1 MTSWSSPARTGAAL
15 TDTAL
20 TDAALT
26 DAALTDAALRD
37 AAPTPYWLDHVERP
51 EPLPALTAPTKADL
65 VVVGGGYLGLWT
77 ALLAATRDPGRDV
90 LLLEGQTCGHAA
102 SGRNGG
108 FCEASLTH
116 GLGNG
121 LARWPEEMPQLLDLG
136 RRNLDAIE
144 AAVAEHAIDCDFV
157 RTGTLSVA
165 TADHQLADL
174 REEQEAAAAVGH
186 DLTLLGEEA
195 VRDRVA
201 SPTYRGALFD
211 PDCALVEPARLAW
224 GLRAACLAS
233 GVRIAEHT
241 EVLGLS
247 RAGAHLELATSAGP
261 VTARQVVLATNAF
274 RPLLRRLRL
283 MTVPVYDY
291 ALMTEPLTAEQRRAV
306 GWEGREGVS
315 DRTNRFHYYR
325 TTRDGRILWGGY
337 DAIYHFGS
345 RQTPSYEQRR
355 ATFETLAAN
364 FFATFPQLEGL
375 RFTHRWGGVIDTCT
389 RFTAFHGTAYDGKVA
404 YALGFT
410 GLGVGATRFAAE
422 VALDQLA
429 GLETE
434 RTRLRMVRERPLP
447 FPPEPLRW
455 AGIRATTWSLA
466 RADRNHGREN
476 LWLRAMDRFGLGFD
490 S

>member
-1 MTSWSSPARTGAAL
+1 MEDAL
-15 TDTAL
+15 AE
-20 TDAALT
+20 
-26 DAALTDAALRD
+26 
-37 AAPTPYWLDHVERP
+37 AAPTPYWLDDPARP
-51 EPLPALTAPTKADL
+51 EPLPALSAPARVDL

-77 ALLAATRDPGRDV
+77 ALLAVTREPGRDV
-90 LLLEGQTCGHAA
+90 LLLEAETCGHAA

-121 LARWPEEMPQLLDLG
+121 LARWPDELAQLIRLG
-136 RRNLDAIE
+136 RANLDAIQ
-144 AAVAEHAIDCDFV
+144 AAVAEHDIDCDFV
-157 RTGTLSVA
+157 RSGTLSVA
-165 TADHQLADL
+165 TADHQLSDL
-174 REEQEAAAAVGH
+174 VDEQRAAEAVGH
-186 DLTLLGEEA
+186 VLIALGEDALRE
-195 VRDRVA
+195 RVS
-201 SPTYRGALFD
+201 SPTFRGALFD

-224 GLRAACLAS
+224 GLRSACLAA

-241 EVLGLS
+241 RVGGLS
-247 RAGAHLELATSAGP
+247 GSGDGVELATPGGN
-261 VTARQVVLATNAF
+261 VTARQVVLATNAA

-291 ALMTEPLTAEQRRAV
+291 ALMTEPLTAEQRRAI
-306 GWEGREGVS
+306 GWAGREGIS

-337 DAIYHFGS
+337 DAVYHFGS
-345 RQTPSYEQRR
+345 RQRADYDQRPETHR
-355 ATFETLAAN
+355 TLARN

-389 RFTAFHGTAYDGKVA
+389 RFTAFHGTAYDGRVA

-429 GLETE
+429 GLDTP
-434 RTRLRMVRERPLP
+434 RTRLRMVRERPVP

-466 RADRNHGREN
+466 RADAHHGREN
-476 LWLRAMDRFGLGFD
+476 LWLRTLDRLGLGFD

>member
-1 MTSWSSPARTGAAL
+1 MEEAL
-15 TDTAL
+15 AE
-20 TDAALT
+20 AV
-26 DAALTDAALRD
+26 
-37 AAPTPYWLDHVERP
+37 PTPYWLDDPTRP
-51 EPLPALTAPTKADL
+51 ESLPGLAGPARADL

-77 ALLAATRDPGRDV
+77 ALLAMTRQPGRDV
-90 LLLEGQTCGHAA
+90 LLLEAETCGHAA

-116 GLGNG
+116 GLANG
-121 LARWPEEMPQLLDLG
+121 LARWPDELARLIRLG
-136 RRNLDAIE
+136 RANLDAIE
-144 AAVAEHAIDCDFV
+144 TTVAEHGIDCDFV
-157 RTGTLSVA
+157 RSGALSVA
-165 TADHQLADL
+165 TADHQLGDLAD
-174 REEQEAAAAVGH
+174 EQRAAEAVGQA
-186 DLTLLGEEA
+186 LTLLGENTLRE
-195 VRDRVA
+195 RVS
-201 SPTYRGALFD
+201 SPTFRGALFD

-224 GLRAACLAS
+224 GLRSACLAA

-241 EVLGLS
+241 AVSGLS
-247 RAGAHLELATSAGP
+247 RERHDVALTTDGGT
-261 VTARQVVLATNAF
+261 VTARQVVLATNAA

-291 ALMTEPLTAEQRRAV
+291 ALMTEPLSSAQRDAI
-306 GWEGREGVS
+306 GWAGREGIS
-315 DRTNRFHYYR
+315 DRTNRFHYTR

-337 DAIYHFGS
+337 DAVYHFGS
-345 RQTPSYEQRR
+345 RQRAAYEQRAETHR
-355 ATFETLAAN
+355 TLARN
-364 FFATFPQLEGL
+364 FFTTFPQLEGL

-389 RFTAFHGTAYDGKVA
+389 RFTAFHGTAYDGRVA

-429 GLETE
+429 GLVTE
-434 RTRLRMVRERPLP
+434 RTELRMVRERPVP

-466 RADRNHGREN
+466 RADRRQGREN
-476 LWLRAMDRFGLGFD
+476 LWLRTLDRLGLGFD